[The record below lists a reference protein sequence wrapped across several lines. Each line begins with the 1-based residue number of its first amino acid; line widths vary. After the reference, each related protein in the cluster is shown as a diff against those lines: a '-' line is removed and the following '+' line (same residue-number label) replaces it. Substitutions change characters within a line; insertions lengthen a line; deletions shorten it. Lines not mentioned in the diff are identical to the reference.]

1 MKPKLVQN
9 NNLLKIIENSTPK
22 KKLNCNYIVII
33 IITIFICILHYR
45 YKSKKSNNEDY
56 IF

>member
-22 KKLNCNYIVII
+22 KKINCNYIVII